1 MSITNIKYDLDTVIE
16 LPYSKLYKCLYNLYN
31 MRYELYLSLVNLD
44 ELDDEDEIELINI
57 ILSSVESN
65 IEVFLEAMTI
75 HEDFIIRQISTHD
88 THYEFCI
95 N

>member
-1 MSITNIKYDLDTVIE
+1 MNITNTKYDLDTVIE
-16 LPYSKLYKCLYNLYN
+16 LSYSKLYKCLYNLHN
-31 MRYELYLSLVNLD
+31 MRYEIYLSLINLD
-44 ELDDEDEIELINI
+44 ELDDEDEIDNINI
-57 ILSSVESN
+57 TLDSVESN
-65 IEVFLEAMTI
+65 IEVFLEAMSI